1 METSPLDIT
10 QREFTRKMRG
20 YDPEEVRTFQE
31 QIAEEMTRLV
41 QQGNDQAALIQR
53 LDAQVKGY
61 QEREDSLRNTLVTAQ
76 KMTEEIKGN
85 AKREADLIMKEAEL
99 RAEKLLD
106 QARTAAED
114 RRHRMRTR
122 QLAAGPREPRVVR
135 QKRIHVPQRIED
147 LPLDLLPQLVP
158 EIEIVHRIVTQKFGG
173 TIDVESEPGHTQ
185 FTVRLPLVNVAAQAE
200 GA

>member
-85 AKREADLIMKEAEL
+85 AKREGDLIMKEAEL

-106 QARTAAED
+106 QAHQKLAQVQAEIAELRRQRELFAAKL
-114 RRHRMRTR
+114 RGLLKTH
-122 QLAAGPREPRVVR
+122 
-135 QKRIHVPQRIED
+135 
-147 LPLDLLPQLVP
+147 LDLLEAQP
-158 EIEIVHRIVTQKFGG
+158 ERPATPK
-173 TIDVESEPGHTQ
+173 
-185 FTVRLPLVNVAAQAE
+185 
-200 GA
+200 

>member
-61 QEREDSLRNTLVTAQ
+61 QEREDALRNTLVTAQ

-106 QARTAAED
+106 QAHQKLAQVQAEIAELRRQRELFAAKL
-114 RRHRMRTR
+114 RGLLKTH
-122 QLAAGPREPRVVR
+122 
-135 QKRIHVPQRIED
+135 
-147 LPLDLLPQLVP
+147 LDLL
-158 EIEIVHRIVTQKFGG
+158 E
-173 TIDVESEPGHTQ
+173 
-185 FTVRLPLVNVAAQAE
+185 AQPDRPSAPK
-200 GA
+200 

>member
-106 QARTAAED
+106 QAHQKLAQVQAEIAELRRQRELFAAKL
-114 RRHRMRTR
+114 RGLLKTH
-122 QLAAGPREPRVVR
+122 
-135 QKRIHVPQRIED
+135 I
-147 LPLDLLPQLVP
+147 DLLEAQSDRP
-158 EIEIVHRIVTQKFGG
+158 
-173 TIDVESEPGHTQ
+173 
-185 FTVRLPLVNVAAQAE
+185 AAPK
-200 GA
+200 